1 MLRLEPRNKHLLIE
15 AVKNDTKEEKVS
27 EFFGAS
33 SKKPDNL
40 IYRLLDRADDCVVPI
55 CIGQLIVVEGNMV
68 QENKVGDQTF
78 LTCKENF
85 VIGIVKD

>member
-40 IYRLLDRADDCVVPI
+40 VYRVLDRADDCVISVHV
-55 CIGQLIVVEGNMV
+55 GQLIVVEGNMV
-68 QENKVGDQTF
+68 QENKVGEQTF

-85 VIGIVKD
+85 VIGVIKD